1 MTEQNQ
7 APSPAGSLAV
17 GALQPSI
24 VDRSTSTRT
33 QMDFSEGRAG
43 LMSTARRGGMPAVGM
58 LMPNDTITLT
68 QPSGAKMSG
77 VPLRVAAKLG
87 VVVPDALLGF
97 VAAPSGN
104 VQSRPI
110 NAPPMPGD
118 PVDTSEKP
126 ADPNEAPA
134 DPNAGTDQEE
144 LFDRAE
150 TFATAEGREALD
162 YLSKTAVAA
171 GGDLVSM
178 AAVYLGS
185 GGATIPKGVDPR
197 AVQAAH
203 AEIEGILGAAALEA
217 GIPVGGLEAFWESL
231 GRQKTTKAAMAVL
244 ISGDLR
250 PVRQFAREYSKSNNL
265 ASATDRVKYQLP
277 SGRIATTNAET
288 ARRAGLK
295 TI

>member
-1 MTEQNQ
+1 MTTDQTQ
-7 APSPAGSLAV
+7 TPAAPAGSLAV
-17 GALQPSI
+17 GSLQPSI
-24 VDRSTSTRT
+24 VDRSTSTKT
-33 QMDFSEGRAG
+33 DMPFNEGRTG

-58 LMPNDTITLT
+58 LLANDTITLT

-87 VVVPDALLGF
+87 AVVPDALLGF
-97 VAAPSGN
+97 VEAPSGN
-104 VQSRPI
+104 LQPRP
-110 NAPPMPGD
+110 PGD

-126 ADPNEAPA
+126 ADPEATEA
-134 DPNAGTDQEE
+134 HDQEE

-150 TFATAEGREALD
+150 TFSSAEGREALD
-162 YLSKTAVAA
+162 YIDGVARAA
-171 GGDLVSM
+171 GGDLISM

-185 GGATIPKGVDPR
+185 GGEKVPAGIDPR

-203 AEIEGILGAAALEA
+203 AEVEGILGAAALEA
-217 GIPVGGLEAFWESL
+217 GIPVGGLEAFWDSI
-231 GRQKTTKAAMAVL
+231 GRQKVTKAAMAVL

-277 SGRIATTNAET
+277 SGRVATTNAET

>member
-1 MTEQNQ
+1 MNDQTPP
-7 APSPAGSLAV
+7 APAGSLAV
-17 GALQPSI
+17 GSMQPSI
-24 VDRSTSTRT
+24 VDRSTSTKT
-33 QMDFSEGRAG
+33 DMPFNEGRAG
-43 LMSTARRGGMPAVGM
+43 LMASARRGGLPATGM
-58 LMPNDTITLT
+58 LLATDTITIPT
-68 QPSGAKMSG
+68 PSGATMSG
-77 VPLRVAAKLG
+77 VPMRVALKLG
-87 VVVPDALLGF
+87 AVVEDAQRGF
-97 VAAPSGN
+97 VAA
-104 VQSRPI
+104 V
-110 NAPPMPGD
+110 PGD
-118 PVDTSEKP
+118 PAADTSDQP
-126 ADPNEAPA
+126 ADPEANEA
-134 DPNAGTDQEE
+134 NDQEE

-185 GGATIPKGVDPR
+185 GGATVPKGVDPR

-217 GIPVGGLEAFWESL
+217 GIPVGGLEAFWENI
-231 GRQKTTKAAMAVL
+231 GRQKVTKAAMAVL

-250 PVRQFAREYSKSNNL
+250 PVRQFAREYSKATNL
-265 ASATDRVKYQLP
+265 ASATDRVRYQLP
-277 SGRIATTNAET
+277 SGRVATTNAET

>member
-1 MTEQNQ
+1 MTDQTQNQ
-7 APSPAGSLAV
+7 APAPAGSLAV
-17 GALQPSI
+17 GSLTPSI
-24 VDRSTSTRT
+24 ADRSTSTKT
-33 QMDFSEGRAG
+33 SMPFTEGRTG

-58 LMPNDTITLT
+58 LLANDTITLT

-87 VVVPDALLGF
+87 AVVPDALLGF
-97 VAAPSGN
+97 VEAPSGTL
-104 VQSRPI
+104 QPRQI
-110 NAPPMPGD
+110 NAAVPGD
-118 PVDTSEKP
+118 PVDTSEK
-126 ADPNEAPA
+126 PA

-150 TFATAEGREALD
+150 TFSSPEGREALD
-162 YLSKTAVAA
+162 YIDGVARAA
-171 GGDLVSM
+171 GGDIVSM

-185 GGATIPKGVDPR
+185 GGVTIPAGVDPR

-203 AEIEGILGAAALEA
+203 AEVEGILGAAALEA
-217 GIPVGGLEAFWESL
+217 GIPVGGLEAFWDSI
-231 GRQKTTKAAMAVL
+231 GRQKVTKAAMAVL

-250 PVRQFAREYSKSNNL
+250 PVRQFAREYSKATNL
-265 ASATDRVKYQLP
+265 ASATDRVRYQLP
-277 SGRIATTNAET
+277 SGRVATTNAET

>member
-1 MTEQNQ
+1 MTDQTQ
-7 APSPAGSLAV
+7 TPAPAGSLAV
-17 GALQPSI
+17 GSLQPSI
-24 VDRSTSTRT
+24 ADRSTSTRT
-33 QMDFSEGRAG
+33 QIDFSEGRSG
-43 LMSTARRGGMPAVGM
+43 IMSTARRGGLPASGM
-58 LMPNDTITLT
+58 LLANDTITLT

-87 VVVPDALLGF
+87 AVVADALLGF

-104 VQSRPI
+104 LQPRQV
-110 NAPPMPGD
+110 NAPMPGD
-118 PVDTSEKP
+118 PADTSEQP
-126 ADPNEAPA
+126 TDPNEAPEA
-134 DPNAGTDQEE
+134 NDANDQEE

-150 TFATAEGREALD
+150 TFSSPEGREALD
-162 YLSKTAVAA
+162 YIDGVARAA
-171 GGDLVSM
+171 GGDLISM

-185 GGATIPKGVDPR
+185 GGEKVPAGIDPR

-203 AEIEGILGAAALEA
+203 AEVEGILGAAALEA
-217 GIPVGGLEAFWESL
+217 GIPVGGLEAFWDSI
-231 GRQKTTKAAMAVL
+231 GRQKVTKAAMAVL

-277 SGRIATTNAET
+277 SGRVATTNAET